1 MTENITIT
9 YFDTAMILLE
19 ADGVRLLTDPVLD
32 PAGTVFD
39 DGSLRLEKTSDSTI
53 SAEQLG
59 QIDAVLLSHDQH
71 GDNLDNGGREL
82 LGKARRV
89 LTTPAAAARLG
100 QSAEGLTDWE
110 ETEVEGTNG
119 RSVRITAVPAQHGPE
134 GTQEVTGPVTGFLVQ
149 TMSGARIYIS
159 GDTILFSGTDEIARR
174 FAPVDIAVLHLGRV
188 RIGPFGDMEFSLS
201 AEKAIRFA
209 ESLEAKQIVPVH
221 FEGWKHFSQNR
232 QAAQEV
238 FAESPLA
245 DRTTWLRAG
254 ESAEVEAESGRA
266 DA

>member
-19 ADGVRLLTDPVLD
+19 IDGVRLLTDPVLD
-32 PAGTVFD
+32 PAGTIFD
-39 DGSLRLEKTSDSTI
+39 DGSLRLEKTSGSSI

-71 GDNLDNGGREL
+71 GDNLDNGGRDL

-110 ETEVEGTNG
+110 DTEVEGTNG
-119 RSVRITAVPAQHGPE
+119 TSVRIIAVPAQHGPE
-134 GTQEVTGPVTGFLVQ
+134 GTQGTTGPVTGFVVE
-149 TMSGARIYIS
+149 TTSGARIYIS
-159 GDTILFSGTDEIARR
+159 GDTILYSGTDEIARR

-188 RIGPFGDMEFSLS
+188 RIEPFGDMEFSLS
-201 AEKAIRFA
+201 AENAVRFA
-209 ESLEAKQIVPVH
+209 DSLRAKHIVPVH

-232 QAAQEV
+232 QAAQDV
-238 FAESPLA
+238 FAHSPFA
-245 DRTTWLRAG
+245 DRTTWLVTG
-254 ESAEVEAESGRA
+254 ESVQLEMESGRA